1 MSITTSKAGYVVHL
15 LAWGFALLYTFMTA
29 HSWYI
34 TLRTLGLS
42 SLRFSLRIFRVSL
55 QAGPIREFTGFILI
69 NLIIIFLLL
78 RYGKGSA
85 LVEVLPVKQIL
96 FVFFMTVLLYFVPP
110 AALALTSSTD
120 RQLRW
125 ALELKGRTRG
135 YRVIS
140 LLDTRYMVP
149 KPSVND
155 VWSVMSMRSL
165 TLVDILRT
173 SDSTHWQ
180 QTVKEIVGISPIVIV
195 DTRESTHAVLFE
207 ASLMLTPEHI
217 HKAIFVIENDGRCPV
232 FERLIAD
239 GFVAPDRLVSVVR
252 ENQLEQLLRK
262 TLKKGNLPQTGRFIS
277 VPRPIGEII
286 RLPQPRE
293 EDKTHPAPS
302 S

>member
-1 MSITTSKAGYVVHL
+1 MSLTTSQVAFVAHL
-15 LAWGFALLYTFMTA
+15 LAWGFVLLFVFMTA

-55 QAGPIREFTGFILI
+55 RAGPIREFTGFILI
-69 NLIIIFLLL
+69 NLIAIFLLL
-78 RYGKGSA
+78 RYAKGSA
-85 LVEVLPVKQIL
+85 FVEVLPVKQIL
-96 FVFFMTVLLYFVPP
+96 FVFFMAVLLYFIPP

-125 ALELKGRTRG
+125 ALALKGQTRG
-135 YRVIS
+135 YRIVS
-140 LLDTRYMVP
+140 LLDTRYMMP

-155 VWSVMSMRSL
+155 VWSVMSRRSL

-180 QTVKEIVGISPIVIV
+180 QTVKEIVGIAPIVIV
-195 DTRESTHAVLFE
+195 DTREITHAVLFE

-239 GFVAPDRLVSVVR
+239 GSVEPDRLVSVVR
-252 ENQLEQLLRK
+252 ENQLEQLLRQ
-262 TLKKGNLPQTGRFIS
+262 TLQRGSLPQPGRFIS
-277 VPRPIGEII
+277 TPRPIGEII
-286 RLPQPRE
+286 RLPQSE
-293 EDKTHPAPS
+293 EDDQTRQILS